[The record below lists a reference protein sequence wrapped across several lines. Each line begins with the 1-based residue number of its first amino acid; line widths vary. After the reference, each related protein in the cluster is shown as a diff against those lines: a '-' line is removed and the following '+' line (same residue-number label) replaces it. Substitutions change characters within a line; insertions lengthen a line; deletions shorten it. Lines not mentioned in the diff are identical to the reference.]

1 MDHSHQ
7 ERVKSVQ
14 NSLRSIMPG
23 IKTVRSVTLTVG
35 RLILLYKE
43 PFLSLTKH
51 EEDPLAIF
59 IMTVVCLC

>member
-1 MDHSHQ
+1 M
-7 ERVKSVQ
+7 Q

-51 EEDPLAIF
+51 EEDPLGLAIF